1 MDLPA
6 FVFPL
11 LRVVRIPA
19 AVKWHLARV
28 LNTHFLLGVAGV
40 VRDDEGRLLL
50 FKHTYRKRYPWGLPG
65 GWMSRGESPLEGLKR
80 EIYEESKL
88 EIVPERLL
96 LIGTSRDRPKMEFI
110 VSARV
115 VGGSFT
121 PSPEVSEHGWFAA
134 DALPPLAMFHRLIL
148 ARLETHD
155 GALGWYDAP
164 WTP

>member
-19 AVKWHLARV
+19 AVKWHLARI

-115 VGGSFT
+115 V
-121 PSPEVSEHGWFAA
+121 
-134 DALPPLAMFHRLIL
+134 
-148 ARLETHD
+148 
-155 GALGWYDAP
+155 
-164 WTP
+164 

>member
-1 MDLPA
+1 
-6 FVFPL
+6 
-11 LRVVRIPA
+11 
-19 AVKWHLARV
+19 
-28 LNTHFLLGVAGV
+28 
-40 VRDDEGRLLL
+40 
-50 FKHTYRKRYPWGLPG
+50 
-65 GWMSRGESPLEGLKR
+65 RGESPLEGLKR